1 MTNSD
6 YLKFQE
12 TTESKNFSEIQQRL
26 TEENVRLL
34 HAAIGMVTETGEIQD
49 QLKKYIFY
57 GKPLDKVNL
66 KEEIGDSLYYTA
78 LMCNVLGLTFE
89 EVLERNVEKLQA
101 RYPKGFTQKDAVERN
116 LEVERAILEK

>member
-6 YLKFQE
+6 YLKFQK
-12 TTESKNFSEIQQRL
+12 TTESKNFGEIQQRL

-49 QLKKYIFY
+49 QLKKHIFY

-66 KEEIGDSLYYTA
+66 KEEMGDLVYYLA